1 MSKASKVKKD
11 FSFNSKVNT
20 KTERIVNVSKIF
32 YHVLSEISRMIQH
45 VVKKF
50 YKIYFNRN
58 EQNEMKYFNRDLLVS
73 YLSYLRKVI

>member
-1 MSKASKVKKD
+1 
-11 FSFNSKVNT
+11 
-20 KTERIVNVSKIF
+20 
-32 YHVLSEISRMIQH
+32 MIQH